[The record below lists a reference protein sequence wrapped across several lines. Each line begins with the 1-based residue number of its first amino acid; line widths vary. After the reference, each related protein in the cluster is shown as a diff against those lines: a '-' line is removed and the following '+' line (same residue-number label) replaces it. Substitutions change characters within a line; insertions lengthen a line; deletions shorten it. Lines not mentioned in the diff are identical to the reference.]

1 MSDYSRGRI
10 LVFARAPQPGQVK
23 TRLAGGIGDERAT
36 EVYRQLLEQTV
47 ARAAASGLAP
57 VELLV
62 TPDALH
68 PFFATLVERYGLA
81 VAVQAPG
88 DLGQRMA
95 SALETALRDSD
106 FVLLVGS
113 DCPVL
118 DGDYLLSAA
127 ELLDKGADAVVGPA
141 EDGGYVLI
149 GLRRFDARLFD
160 DIPWGSDRVM
170 QITRRR
176 LQSLG
181 WCWEELPPLWDLDRP
196 EDLVRWQR
204 ETRPLNPVR

>member
-1 MSDYSRGRI
+1 MNNYSRGRI
-10 LVFARAPQPGQVK
+10 LVFARAPQPGRVK
-23 TRLAGGIGDERAT
+23 TRLAEGVGAGRAT

-62 TPDALH
+62 TPDTLH
-68 PFFATLVERYGLA
+68 PFFSTLVDRYG
-81 VAVQAPG
+81 VTIGVQAPG

-95 SALETALRDSD
+95 SALESALRDSD
-106 FVLLVGS
+106 FVLLIGS

-118 DGDYLLSAA
+118 DGDYLLSAT

-170 QITRRR
+170 QLTRRR
-176 LQSLG
+176 LQALG

-196 EDLVRWQR
+196 DDLLRWQR